1 MGCLMTIK
9 DLAGLDLSN
18 VKETVIVPGRMLA
31 YDKEI
36 HRALTKDGKD
46 RLVRRGPDRL
56 TVDGEMSISMT
67 EREVLDLELE
77 AFKEL
82 IEAINA
88 LGV

>member
-1 MGCLMTIK
+1 MTIK
-9 DLAGLDLSN
+9 DLAGLDLN
-18 VKETVIVPGRMLA
+18 RVKETVIIPGRMLA

-36 HRALTKDGKD
+36 HRALTRDGKD